1 MATVHR
7 QPASGRDATEQRQ
20 RSQEEPNGKGAPAAM
35 SGLYRAAWR
44 WHFYAGLFVIPVLL
58 TLAVTG
64 AIYLFKDQAEPIMHP
79 ELLRVPLPV
88 EGTVARPLSEQ
99 VSAVQRA
106 FPDDGVV
113 SVVEPLGPGRSTAVF
128 VNLERVGT

>member
-35 SGLYRAAWR
+35 SGLYR
-44 WHFYAGLFVIPVLL
+44 
-58 TLAVTG
+58 AVTG